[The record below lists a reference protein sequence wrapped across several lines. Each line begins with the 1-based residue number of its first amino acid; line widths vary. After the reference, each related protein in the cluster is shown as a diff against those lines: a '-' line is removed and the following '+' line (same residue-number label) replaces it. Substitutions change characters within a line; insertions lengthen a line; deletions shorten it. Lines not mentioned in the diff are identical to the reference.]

1 MEEKTNTNRNT
12 NTQRHTKVSLLSF
25 FLQNF
30 ATIPR
35 RLLHLMLEPLVLEG
49 GQGLQGDGP
58 IVDGPVESMPM
69 LEAVEHGVAQVLL
82 RGCITVPVVVS
93 VPVPVVV
100 PGPVPGHLVPVLHR
114 VVPGVGYHTET
125 GWSCVI

>member
-1 MEEKTNTNRNT
+1 
-12 NTQRHTKVSLLSF
+12 V
-25 FLQNF
+25 
-30 ATIPR
+30 
-35 RLLHLMLEPLVLEG
+35 LEPLVLEG

-58 IVDGPVESMPM
+58 IIDGPVKSVPV
-69 LEAVEHGVAQVLL
+69 LEAVKHGVAQVLL
-82 RGCITVPVVVS
+82 RGRVTVPVVP

-125 GWSCVI
+125 GWSCKVK

>member
-1 MEEKTNTNRNT
+1 MEENTNTNRQT
-12 NTQRHTKVSLLSF
+12 HKDTQSLSSF

-30 ATIPR
+30 ATVPR
-35 RLLHLMLEPLVLEG
+35 RLLHLVLEPLVLEG

-58 IVDGPVESMPM
+58 VVDGPVKSMPV

-82 RGCITVPVVVS
+82 RRGVAVPVVVS

-125 GWSCVI
+125 GWSCKVK